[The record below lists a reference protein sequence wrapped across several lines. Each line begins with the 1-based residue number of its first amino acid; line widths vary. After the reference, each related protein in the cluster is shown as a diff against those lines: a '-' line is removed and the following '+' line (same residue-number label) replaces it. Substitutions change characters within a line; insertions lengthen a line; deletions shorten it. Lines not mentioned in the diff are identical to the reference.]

1 MFNST
6 NVSKVM
12 PALAL
17 VIAAFLVAVALVS
30 SPATESAEAQSCA
43 FINGITVDGA
53 SVTKQGNTYTAVL
66 DGSNGN
72 PEVTVKTNPSRSA
85 NGILI
90 PSHVNVYR
98 EPFWNL
104 GHSKVP
110 VTKSGGSYVGDRSS
124 TVKFGIGDSVG
135 VCVNGDCESDEER
148 KERIRAVENGEIP
161 EDHSSSGNKGLRVT
175 NQRPPMLPGETR
187 TLRIKSHAKGPSNCG
202 VGITMLKVV
211 YPTAEPSVQGGKD
224 GLGASGGE
232 PGGSVPRGPRSG
244 QTPNQNQG
252 LTPGESPD
260 TKKDGNGDNNGN
272 SDPPPSGQT
281 PPDDENQQPEP
292 VEITPSEEQAS
303 DQQKLSGQAPEE
315 QNTQTE
321 EQETPPEGQNTQTEE
336 QETQPEE
343 QNTQTEEQET
353 QPEEQNTQTEDQETP
368 REEQNTQTEEQET
381 PREEQNPQTEEQETP
396 PDDQK
401 QPEAKGDGDSGP
413 QPQPQPEPAPGGP
426 ESKAEATVETQARPP
441 TAEPTVEPTAEPTP
455 EQSPEEKL
463 VAAIA
468 GDDGCVS
475 QDERSAGATRIMN
488 SRWDEIN
495 QAAAYRALHAAYC

>member
-6 NVSKVM
+6 NVSKAM

-85 NGILI
+85 HGILI

-232 PGGSVPRGPRSG
+232 PGGSVPHGPRSG

-260 TKKDGNGDNNGN
+260 TKKDGNGDNKGN
-272 SDPPPSGQT
+272 SDPPPSGET

-292 VEITPSEEQAS
+292 VEITPPEEQAS

-336 QETQPEE
+336 QDAPS
-343 QNTQTEEQET
+343 
-353 QPEEQNTQTEDQETP
+353 
-368 REEQNTQTEEQET
+368 EEQNTQTEEQET
-381 PREEQNPQTEEQETP
+381 PSDDQNTQTEEQETP
-396 PDDQK
+396 PDDQN
-401 QPEAKGDGDSGP
+401 QPEANGDGDSGS
-413 QPQPQPEPAPGGP
+413 QPQPQPEPAPEGP